1 MGLVEETMRTTACT
15 IGIRASIRSAFAGAV
30 FMCPYTSALSQP
42 YPSKPIRL
50 IVPYAPGGGVDIV
63 ARALAQELTK
73 RLGQQIIVDNR
84 TGAGGNIGS
93 DAVAKAT
100 PDGYT
105 LLIASPAN
113 AVNPSLYTKMPFNP
127 ARDLVPVALIASV
140 PTILLASPALP
151 VKNIKELVAAA
162 KAKPGALT
170 FGSGGSG
177 TTEHLAGEML
187 NAQAGIA
194 MLHVPYKGG
203 AAVLPDLVSGQIS
216 LFFVNQLF
224 ALPYVKAGTVRALG
238 VASSERSPALPDVP
252 TFAEAGFAD
261 FRVSVWY
268 GVMGPARMPK
278 LIVTQLNREIV
289 AALASNEMKERL
301 LAMSAKPLPGTPE
314 DFASFFAD
322 EMTRWARVVKTSGA
336 KAD

>member
-1 MGLVEETMRTTACT
+1 MHNKIFHGLV
-15 IGIRASIRSAFAGAV
+15 IGMTGAALCADSFA
-30 FMCPYTSALSQP
+30 QQ
-42 YPSKPIRL
+42 YPSKPVRL
-50 IVPYAPGGGVDIV
+50 VVPYAPGGGVDIV

-127 ARDLVPVALIASV
+127 VRDLTPVALIATV

-151 VKNIKELVAAA
+151 VKNVKELVALA
-162 KAKPGALT
+162 KAKPGTLN

-187 NAQAGIA
+187 NSQTGIDL
-194 MLHVPYKGG
+194 LHVPYKGG
-203 AAVLPDLVSGQIS
+203 AAVLPDLISGQIS

-224 ALPYVKAGTVRALG
+224 ALPYVKAGTVKALG
-238 VASSERSPALPDVP
+238 VASDERSAALPDVP

-268 GVMGPARMPK
+268 GVMAPAATPK
-278 LIVTQLNREIV
+278 DIVAKLNREIV
-289 AALASNEMKERL
+289 AALASPGMKERL
-301 LAMSAKPLPGTPE
+301 QSMSAKPLPGTPA
-314 DFASFFAD
+314 DFAAFFAD

-336 KAD
+336 KAE

>member
-1 MGLVEETMRTTACT
+1 MLHASGAAEEAMLNKIFQGFVLGAIGATAC
-15 IGIRASIRSAFAGAV
+15 A
-30 FMCPYTSALSQP
+30 QP
-42 YPSKPIRL
+42 YPSKPLRI

-63 ARALAQELTK
+63 ARTLGQELTR
-73 RLGQQIIVDNR
+73 RLGQQIVIENK

-113 AVNPSLYTKMPFNP
+113 AVNPSLYSKMPFNP
-127 ARDLVPVALIASV
+127 VRDLAPVALIAIV
-140 PTILLASPALP
+140 PAVLLASPALP
-151 VKNIKELVAAA
+151 VKSVKELIALA
-162 KAKPGALT
+162 KAKPGTLN

-187 NAQAGIA
+187 NAQAGID

-203 AAVLPDLVSGQIS
+203 AAVLPDLISGQIS

-224 ALPYVKAGTVRALG
+224 ALPYVKAGTVKALG
-238 VASSERSPALPDVP
+238 VASDERSPALPDVP
-252 TFAEAGFAD
+252 TFAENGYAD

-268 GVMGPARMPK
+268 GIMAPAATPK
-278 LIVTQLNREIV
+278 AIVAQLNREIN
-289 AALASNEMKERL
+289 AALASPEMKERL
-301 LAMSAKPLPGTPE
+301 QTMSAKALPGTSA
-314 DFASFFAD
+314 DFAAFFAD
-322 EMTRWARVVKTSGA
+322 EMTRWARVVKASGA

>member
-1 MGLVEETMRTTACT
+1 MRSRMYCGLAVGLGVVILC
-15 IGIRASIRSAFAGAV
+15 AGA
-30 FMCPYTSALSQP
+30 SAQQ
-42 YPSKPIRL
+42 YPTKPVRL

-63 ARALAQELTK
+63 ARALAQELTR

-93 DAVAKAT
+93 DVVAKAT

-113 AVNPSLYTKMPFNP
+113 AVNPSLYAKMPFNP
-127 ARDLVPVALIASV
+127 ARDLTPVALIATV
-140 PTILLASPALP
+140 PAILLASPTLP
-151 VKNIKELVAAA
+151 VKSIKELVALA
-162 KAKPGALT
+162 KAKPGTLN

-187 NAQAGIA
+187 NSQAGIS
-194 MLHVPYKGG
+194 MLHIPYKGG
-203 AAVLPDLVSGQIS
+203 AAVLPDLISGQVA

-224 ALPYVKAGTVRALG
+224 ALPYVKAGTVKALG
-238 VASSERSPALPDVP
+238 VASDERSAALPDVP

-268 GVMGPARMPK
+268 GVMAPAGTPQE
-278 LIVTQLNREIV
+278 IVSKLNREIV
-289 AALASNEMKERL
+289 AALGSTELKERL
-301 LAMSAKPLPGTPE
+301 TAMSAKPLPGTPQQ
-314 DFASFFAD
+314 FGAFFAD
-322 EMTRWARVVKTSGA
+322 EMTRWARVVKASGA
-336 KAD
+336 RAD

>member
-1 MGLVEETMRTTACT
+1 MLHASGAAEGAMLYKFIQGLALGT
-15 IGIRASIRSAFAGAV
+15 IGAIACA
-30 FMCPYTSALSQP
+30 QP
-42 YPSKPIRL
+42 FPTKSLRL

-63 ARALAQELTK
+63 ARTLGQELTK
-73 RLGQQIIVDNR
+73 RLGQQIVIENK

-113 AVNPSLYTKMPFNP
+113 AVNPSLYAKLPFNP
-127 ARDLVPVALIASV
+127 VRDLAPVALIATV
-140 PTILLASPALP
+140 PAVLLASPALP
-151 VKNIKELVAAA
+151 VKSVKELIALA
-162 KAKPGALT
+162 KAKPGTLN

-187 NAQAGIA
+187 NAQAGID

-203 AAVLPDLVSGQIS
+203 AAVLPDLISGQIS

-224 ALPYVKAGTVRALG
+224 ALPYVKAGTVKALG
-238 VASSERSPALPDVP
+238 VASDERSPALPDVP
-252 TFAEAGFAD
+252 TFAENGYAD

-268 GVMGPARMPK
+268 GIMAPAATPK
-278 LIVTQLNREIV
+278 AIVAQLNREIN
-289 AALASNEMKERL
+289 AALASTEMKDRL
-301 LAMSAKPLPGTPE
+301 QAMSAKPLPGTPA
-314 DFASFFAD
+314 DFAAFFAD

>member
-1 MGLVEETMRTTACT
+1 MQYRNTCGLVIGLAVAC
-15 IGIRASIRSAFAGAV
+15 AYADACA
-30 FMCPYTSALSQP
+30 QP
-42 YPSKPIRL
+42 YPVKSVRL

-63 ARALAQELTK
+63 ARALGQELTK
-73 RLGQQIIVDNR
+73 RMGQQFIVENK

-93 DAVAKAT
+93 DAVAKAA

-113 AVNPSLYTKMPFNP
+113 AVNPSLYAKMPFN
-127 ARDLVPVALIASV
+127 AVRDLMPVALIATV
-140 PTILLASPALP
+140 PAILLASPALP
-151 VKNIKELVAAA
+151 VKSVKELIALA
-162 KAKPGALT
+162 KAKPGTLT

-187 NAQAGIA
+187 NSQTGIDL
-194 MLHVPYKGG
+194 LHVPYKGG
-203 AAVLPDLVSGQIS
+203 AAVLPDLISGQIS
-216 LFFVNQLF
+216 VFFVNQLF

-238 VASSERSPALPDVP
+238 LASDERSAALPDVP

-261 FRVSVWY
+261 FRVAVWY
-268 GVMGPARMPK
+268 GVMAPAGTPK
-278 LIVTQLNREIV
+278 ETVSQLNREIV
-289 AALASNEMKERL
+289 AALASAEMRERL

-314 DFASFFAD
+314 QFATFFAD

>member
-1 MGLVEETMRTTACT
+1 MHNKFLHGVVIGLGCSIACVD
-15 IGIRASIRSAFAGAV
+15 A
-30 FMCPYTSALSQP
+30 CSQG
-42 YPSKPIRL
+42 YPTRPVRI

-63 ARALAQELTK
+63 ARALGQELTK
-73 RLGQQIIVDNR
+73 RLGQQIVIENK
-84 TGAGGNIGS
+84 TGAGGNIGT

-113 AVNPSLYTKMPFNP
+113 AVNPTLYSKLPFD
-127 ARDLVPVALIASV
+127 AVRDLTPVALIATV
-140 PTILLASPALP
+140 PAVLLASPALP
-151 VKNIKELVAAA
+151 AKSVKELVALA
-162 KAKPGALT
+162 KSKPGTLT

-187 NAQAGIA
+187 KTQAGID

-203 AAVLPDLVSGQIS
+203 AAVLPDLISGQIS

-224 ALPYVKAGTVRALG
+224 ALPYVKAGTVKALG
-238 VASSERSPALPDVP
+238 VASDERSAALPDVP
-252 TFAEAGFAD
+252 TFAESGFAD

-268 GVMGPARMPK
+268 GIMAPAATPK
-278 LIVTQLNREIV
+278 AIVAQLNREIV
-289 AALASNEMKERL
+289 AALASPSMSERL
-301 LAMSAKPLPGTPE
+301 QAMSAKPLPGTAAQ
-314 DFASFFAD
+314 FGAFFNE
-322 EMTRWARVVKTSGA
+322 EMARWARVVKASGA

>member
-1 MGLVEETMRTTACT
+1 MHHKIYLGLAIDLMVLCT
-15 IGIRASIRSAFAGAV
+15 NTVAQ
-30 FMCPYTSALSQP
+30 T
-42 YPSKPIRL
+42 YPAKPVRL

-73 RLGQQIIVDNR
+73 RLGSQFIVENK

-113 AVNPSLYTKMPFNP
+113 AVNPSLYAKMPFNP
-127 ARDLVPVALIASV
+127 VRDLMPVALIATV
-140 PTILLASPALP
+140 PAILLASPALP
-151 VKNIKELVAAA
+151 VKNVKELIALA
-162 KAKPGALT
+162 KAKPGTLT

-187 NAQAGIA
+187 NSQTGID

-216 LFFVNQLF
+216 VFFVNQLF
-224 ALPYVKAGTVRALG
+224 ALPYIKAGTVKALG
-238 VASSERSPALPDVP
+238 VASDERSAALPDVP

-268 GVMGPARMPK
+268 GVMAPAGTPK
-278 LIVTQLNREIV
+278 EIVSQLNREIV
-289 AALASNEMKERL
+289 AALASVEMKERL
-301 LAMSAKPLPGTPE
+301 LAMSARPLPGTPE
-314 DFASFFAD
+314 QFATFFAD
-322 EMTRWARVVKTSGA
+322 EMARWARVVKTSGA